1 MADHDQRMKVAV
13 REFLPEFQALLLPDW
28 TGRFDLSTP
37 EWQQQEVFLDP
48 PRGERRILDLVA
60 LVGLLQPV
68 EESSQTLLHVEI
80 ESGDSVAE
88 LRRRMPRYRSALTS
102 RRDVPVLSL
111 ALYLSVGLEG
121 RGWDE
126 SRVNYWEQNLEVT
139 RWAYL
144 GLPALDALAYVEGD
158 NLLGVALSVLMRC
171 PEERKAWLKARALQR
186 VSLANLTAYRRY
198 LLMEIIE
205 AYLPLVGPHLEKYE
219 RLLLTEDFQMVR
231 VLGQTTF
238 EKGLEQGM
246 EKGIE
251 KGIDKGLLQGQRLQL
266 RRMLEDAFGPLG
278 ETARVRLE
286 SLSAEDLFELGKK
299 FREAKTLAEL
309 GLDEGTNGTAPKA
322 TS

>member
-1 MADHDQRMKVAV
+1 MPDHDQRMKVAV
-13 REFLPEFQALLLPDW
+13 REFLPESQALLLPDW

-48 PRGERRILDLVA
+48 PQGERRFLDLIA

-102 RRDVPVLSL
+102 RRDVSVLSL

-126 SRVNYWEQNLEVT
+126 ARVNYWEANLEVT

-158 NLLGVALSVLMRC
+158 NLLGVSLSVLMRC
-171 PEERKAWLKARALQR
+171 PDERKAWLKARALQR
-186 VSLANLTAYRRY
+186 VSVANLTAYRRF

-205 AYLPLVGPHLEKYE
+205 AYLPLVGPHLEEYE
-219 RLLLTEDFQMVR
+219 RLLLTEDFKMVR

-238 EKGLEQGM
+238 EKGF
-246 EKGIE
+246 EKGE
-251 KGIDKGLLQGQRLQL
+251 VQGQRLQM

-278 ETARVRLE
+278 ETARGRLE

-299 FREAKTLAEL
+299 FRAAKTLAEL
-309 GLDEGTNGTAPKA
+309 GLDEGTNGTAPTA
-322 TS
+322 TP